1 MKSKVTKGRR
11 FSIEDPTNIYYT
23 YLLLLFTTIII
34 MKLSPII
41 DRRMQTTNPKDL
53 VRSTDKFCE
62 LTTVKTRYETVNKV
76 IQKETCKKPLSATF
90 KSKFAQ
96 ERLAIG

>member
-1 MKSKVTKGRR
+1 MKSKFTKGRR
-11 FSIEDPTNIYYT
+11 FSIQDPRNIYYT

-53 VRSTDKFCE
+53 ERSTDNVCE
-62 LTTVKTRYETVNKV
+62 LTTVKTQYEALNKV
-76 IQKETCKKPLSATF
+76 TQKEKHKKTVQDYIP
-90 KSKFAQ
+90 K
-96 ERLAIG
+96 